1 MKQIVEHAL
10 YGRIEYNENIQTGK
24 RDITINGVRLTKAK
38 KNVYVY
44 DTGEAKINVS
54 VQGNVYTGINL
65 AVGEETI
72 EVERKSAWYELACS
86 ISIFVIV
93 LIWGNSTYLCSIVP
107 IIGGAIGGAVS
118 GLMGILNL
126 RAMKTI
132 KNVGVKLAVWFA
144 MLVATLVIC
153 FILAIIYLLAIM

>member
-10 YGRIEYNENIQTGK
+10 YGRIEYNENIWTGK